1 MNAFS
6 HFLNSR
12 ASSSVVRLG
21 RRGMRNR
28 RGTYTVEFAI
38 CASVLFM
45 TIFAVFEF
53 SRFTFIRQAV
63 DQAAYEAAR
72 VGIVPGA
79 SNSDIQFRA
88 ESLLAAA
95 GIRNAT
101 VAITPAVIDDAT
113 TEVAVEISCNFGE
126 NSWIPNHFLP
136 TTEFVSRTVLDHEN
150 QAFLI
155 PENAASDSVLTE
167 NDEPQDV

>member
-1 MNAFS
+1 MNALANQ
-6 HFLNSR
+6 HPSR
-12 ASSSVVRLG
+12 QFRHSRS
-21 RRGMRNR
+21 RRQNR

-79 SNSDIQFRA
+79 SNADIQLRA
-88 ESLLAAA
+88 DSLLAAA

-101 VAITPAVIDDAT
+101 VAITPALIDDTT

-155 PENAASDSVLTE
+155 PDSATSDSALTE